1 MALPERPRLR
11 SLEAFP
17 FQQDGQRMIGLRDPS
32 GFTDQV
38 AVLPMPLLDVI
49 SLFDGDHAIDEIR
62 DIVAARH
69 GGGLTAGDVLAVAER
84 LDEAGFLDSPRFA
97 ERRRRIESDF
107 AASPTRPAAHAGGA
121 YPDESEALR
130 EQIAGF
136 FAHADGPGA
145 APGTALEGRESLER
159 MEATRDFDPTSLREG
174 LAATPG
180 FDLRSPQGATSIG
193 WLRNPQLRGL
203 LAPHIDFHR
212 GGPVYAWAYRE
223 VLERCDADLFVV
235 LGTCHA
241 GMTEPFAATLK
252 AFETPLG
259 SVPADREF
267 LDALGRRYGGDLF
280 ASEGAHRVEHSI
292 EFQAV
297 MLRWALGDRPFTM
310 VPLLASFLHEAVWT
324 GKGAEADGRVPRFL
338 GALAETLAASPRRVC
353 VVGGVDL
360 AHVGPR
366 FGDAEPNTPAFLA
379 EVERQDRAMLET
391 VIAADAPA
399 FFASVAADGDAR
411 RICGLSP
418 IYTFLRVLPGA
429 PGRLLRYRQ
438 WPDPEGT
445 VSFCAAAFS

>member
-1 MALPERPRLR
+1 MV
-11 SLEAFP
+11 
-17 FQQDGQRMIGLRDPS
+17 GLRDPA
-32 GFTDQV
+32 GFTEQV
-38 AVLPMPLLDVI
+38 AVLPIPLLDVV

-62 DIVAARH
+62 DIVAGRH
-69 GGGLTAGDVLAVAER
+69 GAGLTAADVLAVAER

-121 YPDESEALR
+121 YAGEAEALR
-130 EQIAGF
+130 KQIAGF
-136 FAHADGPGA
+136 FEHADGPGA
-145 APGTALEGRESLER
+145 ALDGLA
-159 MEATRDFDPTSLREG
+159 AARDFDPVVSREG
-174 LAATPG
+174 LVATRG

-193 WLRNPQLRGL
+193 RLRDSGIRGL

-212 GGPVYAWAYRE
+212 GGPAYAWAYKE
-223 VLERCDADLFVV
+223 ILERCDADLFVV

-241 GMTEPFAATLK
+241 GMAEPFAATLK

-259 SVPADREF
+259 PVPADRDF
-267 LDALGRRYGGDLF
+267 LDALGRRYGGDLL

-324 GKGAEADGRVPRFL
+324 GQGAEADPRVPRFL
-338 GALAETLAASPRRVC
+338 AALADTLTASGRRVC

-366 FGDAEPNTPAFLA
+366 FGDAEPNTPVFLA
-379 EVERQDRAMLET
+379 EVERADRAMLET
-391 VIAADAPA
+391 ITAGDARA
-399 FFASVAADGDAR
+399 FFASVAADRDAR

-429 PGRLLRYRQ
+429 HGRLLRYRQ
-438 WPDPEGT
+438 WPDPEGA

>member
-1 MALPERPRLR
+1 MV
-11 SLEAFP
+11 
-17 FQQDGQRMIGLRDPS
+17 GLRDPS

-38 AVLPMPLLDVI
+38 AVLPIPLLDVV

-69 GGGLTAGDVLAVAER
+69 GGGLSAADVIAVAER

-97 ERRRRIESDF
+97 RRRRRIEAKF

-121 YPDESEALR
+121 YAGEAGALR

-136 FAHADGPGA
+136 FEHADGPGA
-145 APGTALEGRESLER
+145 ALDGTALDG
-159 MEATRDFDPTSLREG
+159 REG
-174 LAATPG
+174 LAATRG

-193 WLRNPQLRGL
+193 KLRNPQLRGL

-212 GGPVYAWAYRE
+212 GGPVYAWAYKE
-223 VLERCDADLFVV
+223 ILERCDADLFVV

-241 GMTEPFAATLK
+241 GMAEPFAATLK
-252 AFETPLG
+252 AFDTPLG
-259 SVPADREF
+259 AVPADRDF
-267 LDALGRRYGGDLF
+267 LDALGRRYGHDLF
-280 ASEGAHRVEHSI
+280 ASEGAHRIEHSI

-297 MLRWALGDRPFTM
+297 MLRWALRDRPFTM

-324 GKGAEADGRVPRFL
+324 GQGAEADPRVPRFL
-338 GALAETLAASPRRVC
+338 AALADTLAASGRRVC

-366 FGDAEPNTPAFLA
+366 FGDAEPNTRVFLA
-379 EVERQDRAMLET
+379 EVERADRAMLET
-391 VIAADAPA
+391 VTDGDAPA
-399 FFASVAADGDAR
+399 FFVSVAADRDAR

-418 IYTFLRVLPGA
+418 IYAFLRALPGA
-429 PGRLLRYRQ
+429 HGRLIRYRQ